1 MRKVALPIALLV
13 LTAVATAG
21 AAEFDIDKAHSSVD
35 FKVKHMMVS
44 YVRGQFTDFTGSF
57 IWDAA
62 DPTAG
67 KVNATIQAASVNTGN
82 EKRDGHLTGPDF
94 FDVANFPTI
103 TFVSTKVEPKGKDH
117 YALHG
122 DLTMRGVTKPVVLDL
137 EFLGEMA
144 DPKAGARAGWEA
156 TGTIKRSDFGVSWSK
171 TLDNGG
177 VVVSDEVS
185 IELAVEGLRKD

>member
-1 MRKVALPIALLV
+1 MRKGALLIALIV
-13 LTAVATAG
+13 LMAVGTAS
-21 AAEFDIDKAHSSVD
+21 AAVYDIDKAHSSVD

-44 YVRGQFTDFTGSF
+44 YVHGQFTDFAGSF
-57 IWDAA
+57 TWDSA
-62 DPTAG
+62 DPAAA
-67 KVNATIQAASVNTGN
+67 KVNATIQTASVNTGN
-82 EKRDGHLTGPDF
+82 EKRDGHLSSPDF
-94 FDVANFPTI
+94 FDVAQFPTM

-144 DPKAGARAGWEA
+144 DAKAGTRAGWEA
-156 TGTIKRSDFGVSWSK
+156 SGTIKRSDFGVSWSK

-177 VVVSDEVS
+177 VVVGDEVS
-185 IELAVEGLRKD
+185 IDLAVEGLRKD